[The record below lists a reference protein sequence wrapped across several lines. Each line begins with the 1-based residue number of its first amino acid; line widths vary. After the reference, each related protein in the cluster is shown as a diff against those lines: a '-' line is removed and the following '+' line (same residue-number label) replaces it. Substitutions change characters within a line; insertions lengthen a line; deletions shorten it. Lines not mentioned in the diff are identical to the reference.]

1 MHLEDNIDSRYYDEG
16 TYLNNF
22 HILLYNHFCLYT
34 KRLAGEMNSDPLKSS
49 EKKATVYHTDMSQ
62 QMQDEIINIC
72 LKFWKICQRS
82 LDTTS
87 FIKRTLDKKYGT
99 AWHCIIGDE
108 YNRWV

>member
-1 MHLEDNIDSRYYDEG
+1 
-16 TYLNNF
+16 
-22 HILLYNHFCLYT
+22 
-34 KRLAGEMNSDPLKSS
+34 MNSDPLKSS

-108 YNRWV
+108 YNSCVTHDSQCFIDFKYEKKSFMVYKTSL